1 MNDELTATGG
11 SQNLAFGK
19 HRRHLENISF
29 VPGVTYVLYWLFH
42 PWWWEDIKFALL
54 SVWATS
60 PAKVPNG
67 FGWNFTQGQSV
78 PNTASRILVAIRSGE
93 LDKNVPWGDIVS
105 VLHYQ
110 LVLRE
115 IDRCLFQMQPRW
127 LKWYSAFTNLNNNR
141 SKTNLISITIK
152 YSNVK
157 QTKTWRLCNRT
168 KTYWKCTM
176 VQSLFYNVKFWS
188 VEVDM
193 DM

>member
-105 VLHYQ
+105 VLYWPTCWLFHCLLIAYQ
-110 LVLRE
+110 SSEYTLGHSLFGLVLSLSRVATCTHRPQGV
-115 IDRCLFQMQPRW
+115 IIVGI
-127 LKWYSAFTNLNNNR
+127 Y
-141 SKTNLISITIK
+141 IS
-152 YSNVK
+152 SNIYYYYY
-157 QTKTWRLCNRT
+157 T
-168 KTYWKCTM
+168 
-176 VQSLFYNVKFWS
+176 
-188 VEVDM
+188 
-193 DM
+193 